1 MSKYK
6 KYDLDQLIS
15 ETLEEKMKRTP
26 PPSLTPSEAWNVV
39 EYKRKKKRKFRF
51 YKEH

>member
-15 ETLEEKMKRTP
+15 ETLAEKLKRTP
-26 PPSLTPSEAWNVV
+26 PPSLTPTESWNAV
-39 EYKRKKKRKFRF
+39 EYKRKKNRK
-51 YKEH
+51 YSLKGK